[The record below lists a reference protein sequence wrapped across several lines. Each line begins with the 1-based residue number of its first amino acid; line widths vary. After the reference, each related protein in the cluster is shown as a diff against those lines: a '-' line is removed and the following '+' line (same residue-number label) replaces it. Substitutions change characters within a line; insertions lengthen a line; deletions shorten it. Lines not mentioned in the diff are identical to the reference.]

1 MSSLLHYGVETVKIR
16 GLQEIL
22 LIESKK
28 FRNTSD
34 LNLAGISLKE
44 LQEGMG
50 WSIGHL
56 LSTFDTIHTIDLIFG
71 TYNELPLCFQL
82 SETTWCPIGF
92 HSYHSTINDVT
103 NGRHLGFL
111 NIQILFI
118 FELNVQ
124 NGKKTAFSDWNL

>member
-50 WSIGHL
+50 
-56 LSTFDTIHTIDLIFG
+56 
-71 TYNELPLCFQL
+71 
-82 SETTWCPIGF
+82 
-92 HSYHSTINDVT
+92 
-103 NGRHLGFL
+103 
-111 NIQILFI
+111 
-118 FELNVQ
+118 
-124 NGKKTAFSDWNL
+124 